1 MTDEQA
7 PPGRRDL
14 RIGVRMSLAG
24 DPGEMLADAR
34 AFESAEVHSLWADAS
49 DGDPYV
55 TLAALAAVTWR
66 VALVASGAPAAS
78 AGRAT
83 CERMARG
90 RLVLAEELAQKGE
103 HWVRADHLPLGRG
116 PWREARAAATAQGA
130 TGIVVPNDPRLLDLL
145 RNPDVADDRSDLDM
159 AVG

>member
-1 MTDEQA
+1 
-7 PPGRRDL
+7 
-14 RIGVRMSLAG
+14 MSLASE
-24 DPGEMLADAR
+24 PGEMLADAC
-34 AFESAEVHSLWADAS
+34 AFENADVHSLWADAS

-78 AGRAT
+78 SGRAT

-103 HWVRADHLPLGRG
+103 RWVKADHLPVGQRA
-116 PWREARAAATAQGA
+116 WREARAAAAAEGA
-130 TGIVVPNDPRLLDLL
+130 TGIIVPSDPRLLDLL
-145 RNPDVADDRSDLDM
+145 RNSDVVDDRSDLDM